1 MKYIQCPQDIL
12 AWWDRLRQWRYR
24 SHQDTCTD
32 QEDRQSTCKEGMTSE
47 YRVRA
52 VVFIEDNITR
62 RTAVDRNIIIFISF
76 IELCVD
82 IRTVIFHRNALSV
95 LTEFLSI
102 WTSRKSW
109 TVQRSIDALSKRT
122 SEQIGG
128 AVVQWL
134 DHRIERKEDTAH
146 SQGVLTHCPFG
157 HKYLFGGQVIYVS
170 EQTEGEGIY

>member
-1 MKYIQCPQDIL
+1 
-12 AWWDRLRQWRYR
+12 
-24 SHQDTCTD
+24 
-32 QEDRQSTCKEGMTSE
+32 MTSE
-47 YRVRA
+47 HRVRA

-134 DHRIERKEDTAH
+134 DHRIERKEEYTAH
-146 SQGVLTHCPFG
+146 S
-157 HKYLFGGQVIYVS
+157 
-170 EQTEGEGIY
+170 